1 MLQRGQSEDPASSL
15 AQPFR
20 PRSSMPQRGL
30 WMALAPLLAVLRAS
44 EWTASAGKT
53 RHLRGCCTAGGKPFP
68 SFSGRPLLS
77 AAHVDDQTFPG
88 GTWLR
93 ARHQQASGP
102 GRSPTMAF
110 ITDGLVPTCRGP
122 EGTPGRPLL
131 RSLHS
136 PQAQAPVGTVSGPCS
151 SALHI
156 PTSPRGSMYPNM

>member
-1 MLQRGQSEDPASSL
+1 
-15 AQPFR
+15 
-20 PRSSMPQRGL
+20 
-30 WMALAPLLAVLRAS
+30 
-44 EWTASAGKT
+44 
-53 RHLRGCCTAGGKPFP
+53 
-68 SFSGRPLLS
+68 
-77 AAHVDDQTFPG
+77 
-88 GTWLR
+88 
-93 ARHQQASGP
+93 
-102 GRSPTMAF
+102 MAF